1 MDAAKAVEADHVRV
15 ATEVEGKT
23 EKTEKIANDKAVEA
37 EDAVAEAEDDLAADA
52 DEEMI
57 KAAAR
62 NRNKL

>member
-1 MDAAKAVEADHVRV
+1 MYAAKAVEADHAKVV
-15 ATEVEGKT
+15 TGLE
-23 EKTEKIANDKAVEA
+23 EKTKKIANDKAVA
-37 EDAVAEAEDDLAADA
+37 TEDAVAEAEDDLAADA

>member
-1 MDAAKAVEADHVRV
+1 MYAAKAVEADHVRV
-15 ATEVEGKT
+15 ATEVE
-23 EKTEKIANDKAVEA
+23 EKTEKIANDKAVA
-37 EDAVAEAEDDLAADA
+37 TEDAVAVAEDDLAADA

>member
-1 MDAAKAVEADHVRV
+1 VDAAKAVEADHVRV

-23 EKTEKIANDKAVEA
+23 EKIANDKAVKT
-37 EDAVAEAEDDLAADA
+37 EDAVAEAEDDLAVDA